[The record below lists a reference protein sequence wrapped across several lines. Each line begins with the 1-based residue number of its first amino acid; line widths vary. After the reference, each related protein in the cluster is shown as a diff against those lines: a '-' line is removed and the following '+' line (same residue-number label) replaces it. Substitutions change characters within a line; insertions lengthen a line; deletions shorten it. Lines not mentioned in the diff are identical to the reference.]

1 VQSWISGQQNDSNGS
16 RCRSW
21 SADKF
26 SEGIRPEEE
35 EGDADILHLLQRQN
49 I

>member
-1 VQSWISGQQNDSNGS
+1 NGS

-26 SEGIRPEEE
+26 SKGIGPEE